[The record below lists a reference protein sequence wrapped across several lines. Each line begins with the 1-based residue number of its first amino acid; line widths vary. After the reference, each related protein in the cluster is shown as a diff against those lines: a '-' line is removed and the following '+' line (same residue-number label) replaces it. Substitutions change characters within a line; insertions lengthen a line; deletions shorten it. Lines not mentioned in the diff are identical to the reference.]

1 MKILII
7 RFSSIGDIVL
17 TSPVIRGLR
26 KQYPQAEI
34 HFCTKAKFAGLV
46 SENPAINK
54 IHVLENELMPLIV
67 QLRQE
72 KYEVVLDLHNNLR
85 TWLIKCALWKARKF
99 TFRKLNL
106 AKWILVKFKRNLLP
120 DVHVVDRYM
129 ATCSKL
135 GVQYDGLGLD
145 YFFNPNSRLSEA
157 ALALLPNTPFAVF
170 VAGGTWATKRLP
182 VEKMRELFSKTT
194 FPLVVLGDQNDGKA
208 VLAAAEG
215 ISNRVTDLCGKLG
228 FADSARVLEKASLVI
243 SHDTGLMHVAAA
255 FRKPVISIWGNT
267 VPQLGMY
274 PLFPRDFDARFN
286 IMAEV
291 QNLPCR
297 PCSKIGY
304 GRCPKGHF
312 NCMHQQNINQ
322 IIQDSEQIIAEFT

>member
-17 TSPVIRGLR
+17 TSPVVRGLR

-46 SENPAINK
+46 SENPAIDK
-54 IHVLENELMPLIV
+54 ILVLEKELMPLISV
-67 QLRQE
+67 LRKEQ
-72 KYEVVLDLHNNLR
+72 YDVVIDLHNNLR
-85 TWLIKCALWKARKF
+85 TWLIKRALWGARKF

-135 GVQYDGLGLD
+135 GVTYDGLGLD
-145 YFFNPNSRLSEA
+145 YYFKPNSGLSEA
-157 ALALLPNTPFAVF
+157 TQSLLPKTPFAVF

-182 VEKMRELFSKTT
+182 VEKMREFFSQSS
-194 FPLVVLGDQNDGKA
+194 FPLVVVGDQNDGKA
-208 VLAAAEG
+208 VIAALDG
-215 ISNRVTDLCGKLG
+215 LYNGVVDLCGKLG
-228 FADSARVLEKASLVI
+228 FADSARVIEKSSLVI

-255 FRKPVISIWGNT
+255 LRKPVISVWGNT

-274 PLFPRDFDARFN
+274 PLFPRDFDTRFN

-304 GRCPKGHF
+304 ESCPKGHF
-312 NCMHQQNINQ
+312 NCMNQQNINQ
-322 IIQDSEQIIAEFT
+322 IIKNSEQILAEFT